1 MRRRL
6 FPGAVLGLACGAMRQ
21 GIHRAFAG
29 RLALAAAVCLCLLA
43 WLPAAAA
50 ADEAEVLYDPGTV
63 SVIEVDLPQTSEEA
77 LEADP
82 EGKYQPATMT
92 FKRTDGT
99 PSGVIEIL
107 GPRKVEMRLKGSAS
121 FRDLSEKAA
130 FKIKIPKADPPFLGL
145 RKMTLNNMVEDPS
158 MTHETLA
165 FALHRALGVPA
176 SRTGFVYLEIN
187 GQHYGLYLDVENYDN
202 VAMAKKL
209 GAFDTNVQHV
219 YEGENGTDVEPG
231 EVGSFEVD
239 EGPADISDLEGLATA
254 VAGSDPWLTG
264 VGALADLE
272 EMTRMWAAEKY
283 SGQFDGYAGGPALDH
298 PNNYFLATG
307 PDGLFRMLPW
317 GQDETWKEENH
328 LPFDGEAGVM
338 FEGCLADPGCESL
351 YEGALETV
359 QTTIPSLKLDTLAVC
374 TAEMLAPWQQL
385 EEDESTRFE
394 YDAGEI
400 AAAVTETRAFIAGR
414 PDELADFLGNAG
426 PAQPAPV
433 DSCPAE
439 EPEAEQPLVPYM
451 VQMPPP
457 TEQGAAVKAATLGRI
472 ARKGKLLRVGVF
484 SPTAGSLKLAAKTAG
499 RRGALVCSSRTTVG
513 AGTTTV
519 SCRLSRAA
527 LKALEDGPVRLVVSV
542 RVPTDPEPLTR
553 QARLPRF

>member
-1 MRRRL
+1 MSW
-6 FPGAVLGLACGAMRQ
+6 Q
-21 GIHRAFAG
+21 GINRALARRFAV
-29 RLALAAAVCLCLLA
+29 ALAACLGLLSL
-43 WLPAAAA
+43 LPVLAA
-50 ADEAEVLYDPGTV
+50 ADEAEALYDPTTV
-63 SVIEVDLPQTSEEA
+63 SVIEIDLPQASQEA

-82 EGKYQPATMT
+82 EGAYQPATLT
-92 FKRTDGT
+92 LRRTDGT
-99 PSGVIEIL
+99 PGGTVETI
-107 GPRKVEMRLKGSAS
+107 GPKEVEMRLKGSAS

-130 FKIKIPKADPPFLGL
+130 FKLKFPKEGKGTGPLLGL

-209 GAFDTNVQHV
+209 GTFDTNVQHV

-231 EVGSFEVD
+231 EVGNFEVD
-239 EGPADISDLEGLATA
+239 EGPEDISDLEALAA
-254 VAGSDPWLTG
+254 SVAGPDPWLTG
-264 VGALADLE
+264 VGAHADLK

-328 LPFDGEAGVM
+328 LSFDGEAGVM
-338 FEGCLADPGCESL
+338 FEGCLDDSGCEAL
-351 YEGALETV
+351 YEGALESM
-359 QTTIPSLKLDTLAVC
+359 QTTVPSLKLDALAVC

-385 EEDESTRFE
+385 EEEDSTRFE
-394 YDAGEI
+394 YDTGEI
-400 AAAVTETRAFIAGR
+400 ADAVAETRAFIASR
-414 PDELADFLGNAG
+414 PDELADFLGNTA

-439 EPEAEQPLVPYM
+439 APEEPSEPKPPVVNPPPPLVAP
-451 VQMPPP
+451 
-457 TEQGAAVKAATLGRI
+457 AS
-472 ARKGKLLRVGVF
+472 LLRFGP
-484 SPTAGSLKLAAKTAG
+484 SKL
-499 RRGALVCSSRTTVG
+499 RGNMVTTKVEVPG
-513 AGTTTV
+513 AGTVTQKVSTRIDGKRIRACAIRANPPGAGTVGV
-519 SCRLSRAA
+519 SCRLWSRAQDA
-527 LKALEDGPVRLVVSV
+527 RADGPLKLRVHIAFTPQEGKPRSV
-542 RVPTDPEPLTR
+542 TRTLTAPKR
-553 QARLPRF
+553 G

>member
-1 MRRRL
+1 MTS
-6 FPGAVLGLACGAMRQ
+6 Q
-21 GIHRAFAG
+21 GIDRAFAP
-29 RLALAAAVCLCLLA
+29 RVVAVLAACLGALTL
-43 WLPAAAA
+43 LPATGA
-50 ADEAEVLYDPGTV
+50 ADEAEALYDPGTV
-63 SVIEVDLPQTSEEA
+63 WVVEADLPQASEEA
-77 LEADP
+77 LIADP
-82 EGKYQPATMT
+82 EGEYQPAKLT

-99 PSGVIEIL
+99 PGGVVETI
-107 GPRKVEMRLKGSAS
+107 GPKDVEMRLKGSAS
-121 FRDLSEKAA
+121 FRPLSGKAA
-130 FKIKIPKADPPFLGL
+130 FKIKFPKEGTGPLLGL

-176 SRTGFVYLEIN
+176 SRTGFVYLKIN
-187 GQHYGLYLDVENYDN
+187 GQHFGLYLDVENYDK

-209 GAFDTNVQHV
+209 GAFDDKVQHV

-239 EGPADISDLEGLATA
+239 EGPAGISDLEALAAA
-254 VAGSDPWLTG
+254 VTDPDPEPWSAA
-264 VGALADLE
+264 VGAHADLE

-328 LPFDGEAGVM
+328 LPFEGEAGVM

-351 YEGALETV
+351 YEGALETA
-359 QTTIPSLKLDTLAVC
+359 QTTVPSLKLDALAVC

-400 AAAVTETRAFIAGR
+400 ADAVTDTRAFIAGR
-414 PDELADFLGNAG
+414 PDELADYLGDTA

-433 DSCPAE
+433 DTCPGD
-439 EPEAEQPLVPYM
+439 EPEVPLVTSL

-457 TEQGAAVKAATLGRI
+457 TEQGVAVKAATLGRV
-472 ARKGKLLRVGVF
+472 ARKGKRLRVDVF
-484 SPTAGSLKLAAKTAG
+484 SPAAGTLILTAKTTG
-499 RRGALVCSSRTTVG
+499 PRGARVCSRRATRF
-513 AGTTTV
+513 AGTATL

-527 LKALEDGPVRLVVSV
+527 LEALEDGPLRLVVSV